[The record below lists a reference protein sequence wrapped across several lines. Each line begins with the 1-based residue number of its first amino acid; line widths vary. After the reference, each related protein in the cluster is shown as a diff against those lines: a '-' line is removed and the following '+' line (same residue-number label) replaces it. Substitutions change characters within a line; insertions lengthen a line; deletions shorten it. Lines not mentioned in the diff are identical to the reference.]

1 MELLITDTK
10 CCNRCKVEKTLDNF
24 TVTNNNRCRDCKRE
38 VKHIYAKNNPER
50 HKELY
55 TKDNALSR
63 VKNAENIKAYLNK
76 PEVKQKNY
84 KKNRE
89 WLKNNKERAKKWQV
103 EYRIANAEKIN
114 KYQRD
119 LRVIN
124 KERNIIRDKL
134 YKEKNAHKFKEHQI
148 KRYIKVQNTPIL
160 KMRQRVTSQINKALK
175 RFGYGKNSHTR
186 VLLGV
191 DFDIF
196 KIHIE
201 RQFKKGMTW
210 DNNGSGEG
218 KWHLDHIMPLA
229 SAKTEKELLGL
240 FHYTNLRPLW
250 SKENILKGA
259 KIIEHQLK
267 MVI

>member
-1 MELLITDTK
+1 MELVIIDTK
-10 CCNRCKVEKTLDNF
+10 CCSRCKAEKTLDNF

-38 VKHIYAKNNPER
+38 VKHIYAKNNPEKHR
-50 HKELY
+50 QLY
-55 TKDNALSR
+55 TKHNKKSR

-76 PEVKQKNY
+76 PEVKQRRLETH
-84 KKNRE
+84 RE
-89 WLKNNKERAKKWQV
+89 WVSNNKEKSKQWRI
-103 EYRIANAEKIN
+103 EYRIANSEKIN

-124 KERNIIRDKL
+124 KDRNIIRDKI
-134 YKEKNAHKFKEHQI
+134 YKEKNPHKFKENQI
-148 KRYIKVQNTPIL
+148 KRYIKVRNTPIL
-160 KMRQRVTSQINKALK
+160 KMRQRVTAQINKALK

-210 DNNGSGEG
+210 ENNGTGDL

-229 SAKTEKELLGL
+229 SAKTESELLNL
-240 FHYTNLRPLW
+240 FHYTNLRPMW
-250 SKENILKGA
+250 SKENIRKGA